1 MERKAFPVLYVAN
14 VRRSVEFFGLL
25 GYESR
30 YQFPL
35 EGDPHYIGLERGD
48 SSLGLSDAS
57 WPEAQLGITVG
68 AAPRFELFVYV
79 DDVDA
84 EVESFRAAG
93 HTVLQGG
100 DTRIPE
106 SPWCVRNRKLGFRR
120 TMCRSLAPEQDQP
133 PA

>member
-35 EGDPHYIGLERGD
+35 EGDPHSVGLERGE
-48 SSLGLSDAS
+48 SSLGVADSS

-68 AAPRFELFVYV
+68 TAPRFELFVYV

-93 HTVLQGG
+93 HTVLQEPATMPWGERQAYIA
-100 DTRIPE
+100 DPE
-106 SPWCVRNRKLGFRR
+106 GNPVA
-120 TMCRSLAPEQDQP
+120 LATPI
-133 PA
+133 

>member
-35 EGDPHYIGLERGD
+35 EGDPHYVGLERGE
-48 SSLGLSDAS
+48 SSLGVADSS

-68 AAPRFELFVYV
+68 TAPRFELFVYV
-79 DDVDA
+79 DDVEA
-84 EVESFRAAG
+84 QVETFRTAG
-93 HTVLQGG
+93 YAVLQEPA
-100 DTRIPE
+100 TM
-106 SPWCVRNRKLGFRR
+106 PWGERQAYVSDPDNNPIA
-120 TMCRSLAPEQDQP
+120 LATPI
-133 PA
+133 

>member
-35 EGDPHYIGLERGD
+35 EGDPHYVGLERGE
-48 SSLGLSDAS
+48 SSLGVADSS

-68 AAPRFELFVYV
+68 TAPRFELFLYEYWEKW
-79 DDVDA
+79 A
-84 EVESFRAAG
+84 LSSSFDFAR
-93 HTVLQGG
+93 
-100 DTRIPE
+100 RYY
-106 SPWCVRNRKLGFRR
+106 NLGLSIGFWR
-120 TMCRSLAPEQDQP
+120 
-133 PA
+133 